1 MSQIGFGR
9 RASFLRATVVCGAIL
24 SGWTASA
31 APPAA
36 ADSPTGDR
44 QPSRATQRRTEIVD
58 AAERVAPAI
67 VSVGASRTGYLVN
80 PYADYFQ
87 RHLVY
92 PYTEKIPYLGSGVIV
107 TPDGLVVTNYH
118 VVQKAEDLFVTL
130 MDGSELKATLLDAD
144 PMVDIAI
151 LKVEGTKLPT
161 APLGNS
167 DDIMVGEWALAM
179 GNPFGNLIGDP
190 KPTVTLGVVS
200 ATRRSFRS
208 GGDTARV
215 YNDMIQTDAAINP
228 GNSGGALINSAG
240 ELMGINTFIM
250 SRSGGSEGIGFSIP
264 VNRVKQ
270 LVDEVTRYKRIRNR
284 LVDFSVQTL
293 NERIGKLIGTGAKK
307 GVVISE
313 MLKSG
318 PAQKA
323 GLRVGDVITSVD
335 GRPVS
340 EAPDFDAYVWTQP
353 VGTRVKCKLDRS
365 GLPLTLEYEITE
377 PAEKRAQ

>member
-1 MSQIGFGR
+1 M
-9 RASFLRATVVCGAIL
+9 
-24 SGWTASA
+24 
-31 APPAA
+31 
-36 ADSPTGDR
+36 
-44 QPSRATQRRTEIVD
+44 SRAEQRRTEIVD

-67 VSVGASRTGYLVN
+67 VSVGASRSGYLVN
-80 PYADYFQ
+80 PNADYYQ
-87 RHLVY
+87 RHLVL

-107 TPDGLVVTNYH
+107 APEGLVVTNYH
-118 VVQKAEDLFVTL
+118 VVEKADGLFVTL

-144 PMVDIAI
+144 AMVDIAI
-151 LKVEGTKLPT
+151 LKVDGKNLPT
-161 APLGNS
+161 VPLGDS

-190 KPTVTLGVVS
+190 KPTVTVGVVS

-208 GGDTARV
+208 GGDTERV

-264 VNRVKQ
+264 VNRVRA
-270 LVDEVTRYKRIRNR
+270 LVDEVARYKRIRNR

-293 NERIGKLIGTGAKK
+293 NERIGKLVGSRATK
-307 GVVISE
+307 GVVVTQ
-313 MLKSG
+313 MLKLG

-323 GLRVGDVITSVD
+323 GLRVGDVVTGVD

-340 EAPDFDAYVWTQP
+340 DAADFNAYVWTQA
-353 VGTRVKCKLDRS
+353 VGTRVKCSVDRA
-365 GLPLTLEYEITE
+365 GAAATVEYEITE
-377 PAEKRAQ
+377 PPEKRAQ